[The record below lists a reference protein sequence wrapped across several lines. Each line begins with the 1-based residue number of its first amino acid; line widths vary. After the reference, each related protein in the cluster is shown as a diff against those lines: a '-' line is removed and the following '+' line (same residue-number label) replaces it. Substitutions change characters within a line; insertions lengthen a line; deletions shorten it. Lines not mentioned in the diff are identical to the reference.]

1 MKKIAILNGPNLNR
15 LGKREPEIYGTATL
29 KDLER
34 LVRAEARQ
42 LGVSVKFFQSNHE
55 GALIDA
61 IHTLADSGTEGF
73 IVNFGAYS
81 HTSIALHDALKSV
94 SRPAHRGTHFR
105 HQEARKISPALHDRR
120 RLHRHDQR
128 ARVPGV
134 RRRAASL
141 GHPLRMGQLQRDRGK
156 HCQAFRSGRRTPFR
170 ARPGGLMCSGSPVPT
185 LIPLIFRFPGLLTEC
200 SA

>member
-34 LVRAEARQ
+34 LIRAEARQ
-42 LGVSVKFFQSNHE
+42 LGVTVKLFQSNHE

-61 IHTLADSGTEGF
+61 IHTFADAGTEGF

-94 SRPAHRGTHFR
+94 SRPAIEVHISDIKKREKFRRHSMTAGACVGMISGRGFPGYV
-105 HQEARKISPALHDRR
+105 EALH
-120 RLHRHDQR
+120 RL
-128 ARVPGV
+128 
-134 RRRAASL
+134 AA
-141 GHPLRMGQLQRDRGK
+141 
-156 HCQAFRSGRRTPFR
+156 F
-170 ARPGGLMCSGSPVPT
+170 
-185 LIPLIFRFPGLLTEC
+185 
-200 SA
+200 